1 MEFLNYLGK
10 FHPVILHL
18 PIGALYLTFC
28 LALLE
33 KFFKSKYIIPIRF
46 GLLFS
51 FVFAL
56 ISALLGFFLTLGDN
70 FSGQIVDIHMWL
82 GISTALFIGLLL
94 WIHKTTKYSV
104 VFFPL
109 FTFTV
114 ILLSVTGHFG
124 GQITHGKD
132 YLKLPDLSISPST
145 KIDSI
150 NLFTIAVKPIID
162 NKCVKCHNQNKSK
175 GGLKLTTKNEILK
188 GGDSGVI
195 FTSFDPSSSHLY
207 NYPRLPMD
215 DKMHMPPEGNK
226 QLSKDEI
233 EILRIWIERG
243 GLFDKTES
251 LDSFSEKDQSF
262 LIPLLKSDKII
273 VEPPTIKDLEN
284 LVNLNFRVERNSAS
298 NNFIDVKFL
307 GDVITSKHVNA
318 LRKVKD
324 QLIKLDLSNT
334 SLDDNLILKLKN
346 LKNLKYLKVNDTKL
360 TDEGLAYLTPSL
372 ESLILNNNKVS
383 FKGVVKLLEQVKLKN
398 LYLWNTSLSSQD
410 QQKLVES
417 YSTNFN
423 FGVKDFAKGVPL
435 SNPIPISDQTLFADS
450 LQFEFY
456 KSVGDPEIRYTLNGT
471 EPDLSSLIYDKPIII
486 KSSVTLKAKAF
497 KEGWLESSVSTID
510 LVKVEGILE
519 NYSLKTKPDNRY
531 SHPEKLFD
539 GIIGDTDFRS
549 GNWNGFLSKENSTAF
564 VDHGDLILEV
574 NDLNGKYSSIG
585 FHALES
591 LGAYIMFPE
600 KIELYDISSENEKLI
615 YSKAVSKSKLGAPI
629 ISKFFKIPINGNP
642 SKIKLVVKSNKKLP
656 KGHPAE
662 GQFAWLF
669 VDEVLFL

>member
-1 MEFLNYLGK
+1 
-10 FHPVILHL
+10 
-18 PIGALYLTFC
+18 
-28 LALLE
+28 
-33 KFFKSKYIIPIRF
+33 
-46 GLLFS
+46 
-51 FVFAL
+51 
-56 ISALLGFFLTLGDN
+56 
-70 FSGQIVDIHMWL
+70 
-82 GISTALFIGLLL
+82 
-94 WIHKTTKYSV
+94 
-104 VFFPL
+104 
-109 FTFTV
+109 
-114 ILLSVTGHFG
+114 
-124 GQITHGKD
+124 
-132 YLKLPDLSISPST
+132 
-145 KIDSI
+145 
-150 NLFTIAVKPIID
+150 
-162 NKCVKCHNQNKSK
+162 
-175 GGLKLTTKNEILK
+175 
-188 GGDSGVI
+188 
-195 FTSFDPSSSHLY
+195 
-207 NYPRLPMD
+207 MD
-215 DKMHMPPEGNK
+215 DKMHMPPEGNN

-243 GLFDKTES
+243 ALFDKIES

-262 LIPLLKSDKII
+262 LIPLLQSDQII
-273 VEPPTIKDLEN
+273 VAPPAIKDLEN

-298 NNFIDVKFL
+298 SNFIDVKFL
-307 GDVITSKHVNA
+307 GDVVTSKHVNA

-334 SLDDNLILKLKN
+334 SLDDNLISKLKN
-346 LKNLKYLKVNDTKL
+346 LKNLKYLKVNNTKL

-383 FKGVVKLLEQVKLKN
+383 FNGVVKLLEQVKLKN

-410 QQKLVES
+410 QQKLAES
-417 YSTNFN
+417 FSTNFN

-435 SNPIPISDQTLFADS
+435 SNPIPMSDQTLFADS

-549 GNWNGFLSKENSTAF
+549 GNWNGFLSKENSTAS
-564 VDHGDLILEV
+564 VDHGNLILEV

-585 FHALES
+585 FHSLES

-600 KIELYDISSENEKLI
+600 KIELYDISTEKEKLI
-615 YSKAVSKSKLGAPI
+615 YSKAISTSKLGAPI
-629 ISKFFKIPINGNP
+629 VSKFFKIPISGNP